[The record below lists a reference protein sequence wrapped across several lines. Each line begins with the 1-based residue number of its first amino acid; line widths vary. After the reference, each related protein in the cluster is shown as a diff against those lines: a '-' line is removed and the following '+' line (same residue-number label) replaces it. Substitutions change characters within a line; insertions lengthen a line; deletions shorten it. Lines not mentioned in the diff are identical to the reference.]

1 MKLAE
6 ALQERADLNRQIQ
19 QLRCRMLN
27 NAVVQEGE
35 APAEDPAQ
43 LTEELESCLKRL
55 EYLTKAINLTNC
67 AVCQEGQSLTELIAK
82 KDCLKLKISV
92 YREFLSEASNLARRV
107 SRTEIKVFSAVDVR
121 ALQKQT
127 DVLAKEL
134 RLLDNRIQQINWSE
148 NLMEN
153 SGQNS

>member
-55 EYLTKAINLTNC
+55 EYLTTAPF
-67 AVCQEGQSLTELIAK
+67 AK
-82 KDCLKLKISV
+82 
-92 YREFLSEASNLARRV
+92 RARV
-107 SRTEIKVFSAVDVR
+107 
-121 ALQKQT
+121 
-127 DVLAKEL
+127 
-134 RLLDNRIQQINWSE
+134 
-148 NLMEN
+148 
-153 SGQNS
+153 